1 MKYIF
6 HAQIGLA
13 TTFSYRPIGSRAH
26 PSMDAGSATPR
37 QRGEGEVM
45 DFELPEEYRAFRD
58 MVRKW
63 VDNEVPKAWARDL
76 EKDEHNYP
84 FALWDKFTEAGFHGI
99 GIAEEYDGQGGDV
112 VMQMLLARELA
123 RSLGGLAWIWGIT
136 SFAGSKSIGLYGS
149 PEQKAKYLPLI
160 ATGQLKAAIAFTEP
174 SGGTD
179 LLGAMATTAERVDG
193 GWVLN
198 GEKIWSSSAHV
209 ADYLLVI
216 ARSDANAEKRHQG
229 LTLFW
234 VPTKTDG
241 VKITPLAKLGMRSM
255 GSCSIHFDDVFV
267 ADADVLGEPHK
278 AWYMLLP
285 TLNNE
290 RIMVGAF
297 CLGVI
302 DGVLEDAVEYMQ
314 QRKAFG
320 GIIGRFQA
328 LQHYVA
334 DIATMQKT
342 TELMLHFCADKQAR
356 GENVGV
362 EANMLKLLA
371 SENANKA
378 ADLGIQILGGMGY
391 SAETDMQRYWRDSR
405 LWRIGPITNE
415 MVRNA
420 IAESLG
426 LPRSF

>member
-1 MKYIF
+1 
-6 HAQIGLA
+6 
-13 TTFSYRPIGSRAH
+13 
-26 PSMDAGSATPR
+26 
-37 QRGEGEVM
+37 M
-45 DFELPEEYRAFRD
+45 DFELPEEYQAFRD
-58 MVRKW
+58 TVRRW
-63 VDNEVPKAWARDL
+63 VDNEAPKDWARNL
-76 EKDEHNYP
+76 EMDEHNYP
-84 FALWDKFTEAGFHGI
+84 FALWDKFTEAGFHGV
-99 GIAEEYDGQGGDV
+99 GISEDYDGQGGDV

-123 RSLGGLAWIWGIT
+123 RTLGGLAWIWGIT

-149 PEQKAKYLPLI
+149 EDQKAKFLPEI
-160 ATGQLKAAIAFTEP
+160 ANGRLKAAIAFTEP
-174 SGGTD
+174 AGGTD
-179 LLGAMATTAERVDG
+179 LLGAMATTAEKVDG

-216 ARSDANAEKRHQG
+216 ARSDKSVEKKHQG

-234 VPTKTDG
+234 VPTTTDG
-241 VKITPLAKLGMRSM
+241 MKITPLAKLGMRSM
-255 GSCSIHFDDVFV
+255 GSCSIHFDNAFV
-267 ADADVLGEPHK
+267 ADDAVLGEPDK

-302 DGVLEDAVEYMQ
+302 DGVLEDALDYMQ

-320 GIIGRFQA
+320 GIIGRFQS
-328 LQHYVA
+328 LQHYLA

-342 TELMLHFCADKQAR
+342 TELMLHYCADKQRR
-356 GENVGV
+356 GQKVGV
-362 EANMLKLLA
+362 EANMLKLMA

-415 MVRNA
+415 MVRNG

>member
-1 MKYIF
+1 
-6 HAQIGLA
+6 L
-13 TTFSYRPIGSRAH
+13 
-26 PSMDAGSATPR
+26 
-37 QRGEGEVM
+37 
-45 DFELPEEYRAFRD
+45 DFELAEEYRAFRD
-58 MVRKW
+58 MARRW
-63 VDNEVPKAWARDL
+63 TDTEAPKHWAREL
-76 EKDEHNYP
+76 ERDEHNYP

-99 GIAEEYDGQGGDV
+99 GIGEEYGGQGGDV

-123 RSLGGLAWIWGIT
+123 RTLGGLAWIWGIT

-149 PEQKAKYLPLI
+149 DAQKQKYLPLI

-174 SGGTD
+174 GGGTD
-179 LLGAMATTAERVDG
+179 LLGSLATTATRVDG

-209 ADYLLVI
+209 ADYLLCI
-216 ARSDANAEKRHQG
+216 ARTDKNAEKKHQG

-234 VPTKTDG
+234 VPTKTKG
-241 VKITPLAKLGMRSM
+241 VTITPLAKLGMRSM
-255 GSCSIHFDDVFV
+255 GSCAVHFEDAFV
-267 ADADVLGEPHK
+267 ADENVLGEPDR

-302 DGVLEDAVEYMQ
+302 DGVLEDALDYVK

-320 GIIGRFQA
+320 KTIGHFQI
-328 LQHYVA
+328 LQHYIA
-334 DIATMQKT
+334 DIATMQTT
-342 TELMLHFCADKQAR
+342 TELMLHYCASKQSA
-356 GENVGV
+356 GENVGN
-362 EANMLKLLA
+362 EANMLKLMA
-371 SENANKA
+371 SENANQA

-415 MVRNA
+415 MVRNS